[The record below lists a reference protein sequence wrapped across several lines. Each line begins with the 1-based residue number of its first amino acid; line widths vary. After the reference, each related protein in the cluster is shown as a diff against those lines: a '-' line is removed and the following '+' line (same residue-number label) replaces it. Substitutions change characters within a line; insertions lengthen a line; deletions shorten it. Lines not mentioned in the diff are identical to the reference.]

1 MVDVVALWIGRL
13 LLLVL
18 GIGAL
23 AVAADWAL
31 VKVTKACGSY
41 KIVVEWQ
48 LDRRRRRRGRLVK
61 RTEEGAGD
69 G

>member
-1 MVDVVALWIGRL
+1 MADAVALWIGRL

-31 VKVTKACGSY
+31 SKVLSATGSY
-41 KIVVEWQ
+41 WTVVNWQ
-48 LDRRRRRRGRLVK
+48 LEKWGKPPVNVPK
-61 RTEEGAGD
+61 KKEGSGD